1 VSTST
6 KTSLDSPAMRLLS
19 ALVLS
24 AALGSPATLF
34 AQDARDTAVAQ
45 TLYDE
50 AMKDYQNGKF
60 TDACPK
66 LERVVAKVPTG
77 IGAKVDLAACYEA
90 AGRLASAYGAFI
102 TAEGAARAQGD
113 TTRASAAAEKA
124 AALKPRLAT
133 LSVEVPAEVKAAPG
147 FVLKRDGV
155 VISDEEVGLAL
166 SIDKGEHV
174 ISVSATNRATW
185 EKKLTINDGDKAKL
199 QVELGAEQPAG
210 TDPEPQKPVDPG
222 NPGAGKQATESNF
235 MSPLRI
241 VGLTAGIVGVVG
253 VGAGIGIGMH
263 ANGLYSQ
270 SNEPE
275 GGCNADTNQCTKQEG
290 VDLRAD
296 AVSFATISTG
306 LTIASA
312 VVGAAGIVLFAVAPS
327 EEVSASEKTGVTDL
341 QVAVAPGFV
350 SLGGRF

>member
-1 VSTST
+1 
-6 KTSLDSPAMRLLS
+6 MRLLS
-19 ALVLS
+19 ALILTAS
-24 AALGSPATLF
+24 LASPAVLF

-50 AMKDYQNGKF
+50 AMKDFQAGKF

-113 TTRASAAAEKA
+113 TTRASAAGEKA

-133 LSVEVPAEVKAAPG
+133 LSIEVPADVKAAAG
-147 FVLKRDGV
+147 FVLKRDGA
-155 VISDEEVGLAL
+155 VISDEELGLAL
-166 SIDKGEHV
+166 SIDKGEHI
-174 ISVSATNRATW
+174 ISVAATNRATW
-185 EKKLTINDGDKAKL
+185 EKKLTINDGDKTQLK
-199 QVELGAEQPAG
+199 VELGAEVPAG
-210 TDPEPQKPVDPG
+210 TETDPAKPVDPG
-222 NPGAGKQATESNF
+222 KPVDGKQTTESNF
-235 MSPLRI
+235 MTPLRI
-241 VGLTAGIVGVVG
+241 VGLSAGIIGVVG

-270 SNEPE
+270 SNEPD

-327 EEVSASEKTGVTDL
+327 EEVSVSEKTGVTDL

>member
-1 VSTST
+1 
-6 KTSLDSPAMRLLS
+6 MRLLS

-133 LSVEVPAEVKAAPG
+133 LWVEVPAEVKAAPG